1 MMKQIILASTSLRR
15 KQLLEQIGL
24 QFEIEPCD
32 STELVDSSLEP
43 HNLAKS
49 IALNKAQLVAPKYK
63 NAVIIAAD
71 TFGVLEGKILGK
83 PKNHDE
89 AREMLTMM
97 NGKSHDVITGFTILD
112 ADNGKTVSRSV
123 ETKVRFRSLT
133 QGEIDA
139 YVRCGEPMDKAGA
152 YAIQGLGAVLVEKIE
167 GDYFNVM
174 GLPLS
179 ALAESLQEFDIRVL

>member
-1 MMKQIILASTSLRR
+1 M
-15 KQLLEQIGL
+15 LEQIGL

-32 STELVDSSLEP
+32 STELVDSSLEL

-63 NAVIIAAD
+63 NAVILAAD

>member
-1 MMKQIILASTSLRR
+1 M
-15 KQLLEQIGL
+15 
-24 QFEIEPCD
+24 
-32 STELVDSSLEP
+32 
-43 HNLAKS
+43 
-49 IALNKAQLVAPKYK
+49 
-63 NAVIIAAD
+63 
-71 TFGVLEGKILGK
+71 GK

-139 YVRCGEPMDKAGA
+139 YVRSGEPMDKAGA